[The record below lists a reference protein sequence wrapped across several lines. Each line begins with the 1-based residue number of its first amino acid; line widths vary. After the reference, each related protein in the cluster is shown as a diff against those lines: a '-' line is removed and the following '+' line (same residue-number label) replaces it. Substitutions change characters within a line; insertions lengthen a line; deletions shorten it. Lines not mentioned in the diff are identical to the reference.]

1 MNCTRIIQ
9 SANSLSR
16 SSSRMI
22 RGLPI
27 RATDPHSVRV
37 ETSHALWRWN
47 RTKFRGCSIRRRRE
61 INDSGL
67 LETRPSVAFSSPRR
81 TGSMRMFSA
90 WLVLARR
97 MDTIVAL
104 RSNRGDWVQQRERC
118 QQLPFQLCCT
128 ILHTIECTFGHYY
141 YTSSR
146 ICRKLLLTRAFKIYS
161 IILFF
166 NNIIV
171 FIRH

>member
-1 MNCTRIIQ
+1 M
-9 SANSLSR
+9 
-16 SSSRMI
+16 
-22 RGLPI
+22 
-27 RATDPHSVRV
+27 
-37 ETSHALWRWN
+37 ALRN
-47 RTKFRGCSIRRRRE
+47 RTKFRGCSTRRRRE

-81 TGSMRMFSA
+81 TGSLRMFSA

-104 RSNRGDWVQQRERC
+104 RSNRGDRVQQRERC
-118 QQLPFQLCCT
+118 QQLPFQSCCT
-128 ILHTIECTFGHYY
+128 ILHTIERTFAHYY

-146 ICRKLLLTRAFKIYS
+146 IRKKLLTRELECRAFKIYS
-161 IILFF
+161 IILLF